1 MVDIS
6 IVFMGFINQL
16 SYRGGLTLYLMVY
29 PSIRSTCW
37 VTARRAVRWCNELS
51 IVGEIH
57 MFQLMDTYNV
67 RPPFDSQVG
76 ANMSNNYGL
85 W

>member
-1 MVDIS
+1 MR
-6 IVFMGFINQL
+6 FINQL
-16 SYRGGLTLYLMVY
+16 SYNWGPHIVPHGVAVNDLHFSAM
-29 PSIRSTCW
+29 IRSTCW

-67 RPPFDSQVG
+67 RPPFDS
-76 ANMSNNYGL
+76 
-85 W
+85 